1 MGGKECHLPKLE
13 IRCTKSGNQLSDTR
27 MESTTASKTIYL
39 RIAALVAIG
48 GIGSRVSAQNLFSN
62 PGFELGSAQTSS
74 EPTFLGAIQDTF
86 PVSGWG
92 LSSWTVAAGSNAFPE
107 QWVQNYAQAGT
118 KSVYLSSSSNLDAS
132 NACLQYT
139 GTLNLTIGGQYT
151 ISAYVANAGSRSG
164 GAAGN
169 GANGDPATGT
179 LFSGSQP
186 GTSANL
192 VAGKFLFEVINGATL
207 TSATTIPANSS
218 WNNQSAAN
226 SVSWSLVSYTFTAQV
241 ANPTIYLTA
250 TSPDGTGNLWS
261 NLLVDSPSL
270 TAVVPESE
278 TWAAGAFAASAV
290 VWTGWRRRRSPAKS
304 APKN

>member
-1 MGGKECHLPKLE
+1 MGRETDVLQVLYANPQTQVSRNPVAKTATAAGLLAVAGWLGATLP
-13 IRCTKSGNQLSDTR
+13 
-27 MESTTASKTIYL
+27 
-39 RIAALVAIG
+39 VA
-48 GIGSRVSAQNLFSN
+48 AQNLFSN
-62 PGFELGSAQTSS
+62 PGFELGTAQTAS
-74 EPTFLGAIQDTF
+74 EPSFLGTTQDTF
-86 PVSGWG
+86 PVNGWG

-107 QWVQNYAQAGT
+107 QWAQNYAQAGS

-139 GTLNLTIGGQYT
+139 GTLNLTIGSQYT

-164 GAAGN
+164 GASGN
-169 GANGDPATGT
+169 GANADPATGT

-186 GTSANL
+186 GASANL
-192 VAGKFLFEVINGATL
+192 VAGRFLFEVINGTTL
-207 TSATTIPANSS
+207 NSATTIPANSS

-226 SVSWSLVSYTFTAQV
+226 TVSWLLLSYTFTAQV

-270 TAVVPESE
+270 TAAVPETS
-278 TWAAGAFAASAV
+278 TWVGGAFAAV
-290 VWTGWRRRRSPAKS
+290 VVAGTAWSRRSRKS
-304 APKN
+304 GTATSSK

>member
-1 MGGKECHLPKLE
+1 MP
-13 IRCTKSGNQLSDTR
+13 
-27 MESTTASKTIYL
+27 
-39 RIAALVAIG
+39 VA
-48 GIGSRVSAQNLFSN
+48 AQNLFSN
-62 PGFELGSAQTSS
+62 PGFELGSAQTTS
-74 EPTFLGAIQDTF
+74 EPTFLGTTQDTF
-86 PVSGWG
+86 PVNGWG

-107 QWVQNYAQAGT
+107 QWVQNYAQSGT
-118 KSVYLSSSSNLDAS
+118 KSVYLSASSNLDAS

-139 GTLNLTIGGQYT
+139 GTLNLTIGSQYT
-151 ISAYVANAGSRSG
+151 LSAYVANAGSRSG

-186 GTSANL
+186 AAGANL
-192 VAGKFLFEVINGATL
+192 VAGKFLFELINGSSVQ
-207 TSATTIPANSS
+207 SATTIAANSS

-226 SVSWSLVSYTFTAQV
+226 TVNWVLMSYTFTAQV

-270 TAVVPESE
+270 TAVVPETG
-278 TWAAGAFAASAV
+278 TWAAGAFAAAAVGWTAWNRRFRKASAV
-290 VWTGWRRRRSPAKS
+290 DVAAQPSF
-304 APKN
+304 

>member
-1 MGGKECHLPKLE
+1 
-13 IRCTKSGNQLSDTR
+13 
-27 MESTTASKTIYL
+27 METAFVSKTNRL
-39 RIAALVAIG
+39 RIAVLMAFGVIG
-48 GIGSRVSAQNLFSN
+48 AGVSAQNLFSN
-62 PGFELGSAQTSS
+62 PGFELGTAQTSS
-74 EPTFLGAIQDTF
+74 EPTFLGGIQDTF
-86 PVSGWG
+86 PVNGWG

-118 KSVYLSSSSNLDAS
+118 KSVYLSSSSNVDSS
-132 NACLQYT
+132 NACLQYK
-139 GTLNLTIGGQYT
+139 GTLNLTVGGSYT

-164 GAAGN
+164 DASGN

-186 GTSANL
+186 GTGANL

-207 TSATTIPANSS
+207 TSAATIPANSS
-218 WNNQSAAN
+218 WNNQSSAN

-250 TSPDGTGNLWS
+250 TSPDGTGTLWS

-270 TAVVPESE
+270 TAAVPESE
-278 TWAAGAFAASAV
+278 TWAAGAFAACAV
-290 VWTGWRRRRSPAKS
+290 VWTGWRRRRSPSSTPVKR
-304 APKN
+304 